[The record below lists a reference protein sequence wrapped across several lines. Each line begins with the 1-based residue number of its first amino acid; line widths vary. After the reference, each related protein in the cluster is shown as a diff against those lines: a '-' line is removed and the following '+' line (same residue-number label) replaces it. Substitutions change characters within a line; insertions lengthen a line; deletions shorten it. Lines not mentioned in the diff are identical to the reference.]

1 MNICWKDK
9 MNPLT
14 RVEKSLVPLGA
25 LAFVWERIAQ
35 KALWMRIII
44 RVGFS
49 SFGSLLDLSECSLI
63 LAKKAS
69 VNTAMKLSCQQH
81 HIRDKNVLAK
91 FRIGAV

>member
-63 LAKKAS
+63 LAKKSPSSYYENSLVNNTTS
-69 VNTAMKLSCQQH
+69 VT
-81 HIRDKNVLAK
+81 RTY
-91 FRIGAV
+91 